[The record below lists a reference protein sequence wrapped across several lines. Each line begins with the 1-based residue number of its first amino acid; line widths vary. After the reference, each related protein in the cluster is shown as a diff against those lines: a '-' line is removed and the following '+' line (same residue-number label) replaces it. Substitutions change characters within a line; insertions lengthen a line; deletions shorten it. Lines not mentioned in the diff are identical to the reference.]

1 MDITQ
6 TRSPVNGVPFV
17 DSSSNG
23 GLTNGTSLAETFDT
37 FLTLLTTQLQY
48 QDPLDPMDTNEF
60 TSQLVEFTGVEQ
72 AIATNDKLD
81 ALINLQ
87 NTSQLNDAV
96 SYIGKTVSADGI
108 VLMLQD
114 GNATVNYALGGNAS
128 EVNILIID
136 EQGETVRTLEG
147 KTAVGEHEIVW
158 DGLDDDGDL
167 LDDGLYG
174 FLVTAIDGDENPVP
188 LVQGTA
194 GEVTGVKV
202 VNGEVVLEIGEL
214 EIELRKVLTI
224 KQTADSGGGDTPPD
238 GGSDT
243 PPDGDTD
250 PPADENNDPPADS

>member
-1 MDITQ
+1 MTTVE

-17 DSSSNG
+17 DTSSNGG

-114 GNATVNYALGGNAS
+114 GSSTVNYALGGNAS

-136 EQGETVRTLEG
+136 EQGETVRTLNGNNE
-147 KTAVGEHEIVW
+147 VGEHEIVW
-158 DGLDDDGDL
+158 DGLDEDGDPL
-167 LDDGLYG
+167 EDGLYG
-174 FLVTAIDGDENPVP
+174 FLVTAIDSDDNPVP

-194 GEVTGVKV
+194 GQVTGVKV
-202 VNGEVVLEIGEL
+202 VDGQVVLEIGDL
-214 EIELRKVLTI
+214 EIGLNEVLTI
-224 KQTADSGGGDTPPD
+224 QETAAASGT
-238 GGSDT
+238 
-243 PPDGDTD
+243 
-250 PPADENNDPPADS
+250 